1 MNIVLPDGSTK
12 ELADGATVADV
23 AASIGAGLVK
33 AALAGIVNGQAV
45 DLDAPVAEGD
55 SVAIVTAKS
64 DEGHGIAVGDDG
76 VQVDGGVV
84 DDAGQ
89 RRAGEPRADGGG
101 HVGDGGA
108 LFQLLDGSVGQY
120 DVHGTPFLAPGA
132 HRAPAR
138 FPPGR

>member
-1 MNIVLPDGSTK
+1 MEWRMSSRPSSLLAVTMATESPSETTASKSTGVS
-12 ELADGATVADV
+12 LTMPAS
-23 AASIGAGLVK
+23 AARASP
-33 AALAGIVNGQAV
+33 
-45 DLDAPVAEGD
+45 APM
-55 SVAIVTAKS
+55 
-64 DEGHGIAVGDDG
+64 
-76 VQVDGGVV
+76 
-84 DDAGQ
+84 
-89 RRAGEPRADGGG
+89 GGG